1 MSRSKAGTSA
11 LMDYGLIGTGLM
23 GYPLAEQICAAGLPL
38 TVYNRTPEKATG
50 LRDVGATV
58 ASEAEDVLKHA
69 DCIVLMLTDTSAVRE
84 TVLNEVT
91 RPLLAGRTLIQMG
104 TISPQQSCELAAE
117 IQAYG
122 GEYLEAPVLGS
133 IPEARQGD
141 LLVMVGASPQQWQ
154 QWLPLL
160 QCFGSDPQLVGPV
173 GSAMAL
179 KLALNQLIGSLT
191 TAFALSLAFVQ
202 QHQVDVDQFM
212 QILRHS
218 ALYAPTFDK
227 KLKRML
233 ERQFDHPNFPSKH
246 LAKDMRLFQEA
257 AAHTGLRT
265 ETVTAILT
273 ILDQTLASGAADQ
286 DYSALFT
293 TIAPASIQEK

>member
-1 MSRSKAGTSA
+1 MY
-11 LMDYGLIGTGLM
+11 YGLIGTGLM
-23 GYPLAEQICAAGLPL
+23 GYPLAEQICGAGFPL

-50 LRDVGATV
+50 LVDVGATV
-58 ASEAEDVLKHA
+58 VSDAGDVLKNA
-69 DCIVLMLTDTSAVRE
+69 DCIVMMLTDAPAVRE
-84 TVLNEVT
+84 TVLTESI

-104 TISPQQSCELAAE
+104 TINPQQSCELAAE
-117 IQAYG
+117 IQSWG

-133 IPEARQGD
+133 IPEARTGE
-141 LLVMVGASPQQWQ
+141 LLVMVGASPEQWQ
-154 QWLPLL
+154 RWLPLL
-160 QCFGSDPQLVGPV
+160 QCFGADPQWVGPV

-179 KLALNQLIGSLT
+179 KLAMNQLIGSLT
-191 TAFALSLAFVQ
+191 TAFALSLGFVQ
-202 QHQVDVDQFM
+202 RHQVDVDLFM

-233 ERQFDHPNFPSKH
+233 ERQFANPNFPSKH

-257 AAHTGLRT
+257 AAKAGLKT
-265 ETVTAILT
+265 DSVTAILT

-286 DYSALFT
+286 DYSALFA
-293 TIAPASIQEK
+293 TISPAPTPEA